1 MAGLNQVVVLF
12 LLIVFGLLVKKLK
25 FVSDNFQNE
34 ISRFIINVSLPAFI
48 ITSVS
53 KSVNISMLTDI
64 GKLLIIFIALFL
76 VVIFISYATT
86 KIFKIE
92 GMDRDIFQFAMIFPN
107 GAFIGFPIIKAVY
120 GNVGVVYAAV
130 FNLVFNILVWSFG
143 VYLMKRNCDECSKDE
158 DMTLRLRIKAILN
171 PALVAL
177 FLGFGLSFLS
187 IKIPSLLNDTL
198 KMVGDTTSPLSMMS
212 IGFILA
218 GVHFKEL
225 AGSYKIY
232 IFGVVKL
239 IVFPMVCYLILKN
252 FIENEMLGVAVLLT
266 GMPTG
271 VLTAII
277 ASRYNNNSI
286 LASKLV
292 FLTTLMSIVTLPL
305 LIKFLIA

>member
-1 MAGLNQVVVLF
+1 MAGFNQIAVFF
-12 LLIVFGLLVKKLK
+12 LVIVFGLLVKKLK
-25 FVSDNFQNE
+25 FVSDNFQSE

-53 KSVNISMLTDI
+53 KSVSIEMINDI
-64 GKLLIIFIALFL
+64 GKLLLIFIILFA
-76 VVIFISYATT
+76 VVIFSSYVLT
-86 KIFKIE
+86 KLFKIE
-92 GMDRDIFQFAMIFPN
+92 GMDRDVFQFAMIFPN
-107 GAFIGFPIIKAVY
+107 AAFIGFPIIKAVY

-143 VYLMKRNCDECSKDE
+143 VYLMKRNCDEDAKDE
-158 DMTLRLRIKAILN
+158 DMTFLLRVKSILN
-171 PALVAL
+171 PALIAL
-177 FLGFGLSFLS
+177 FLGFGISILS
-187 IKIPSLLNDTL
+187 IEIPGLLNDTL

-225 AGSYKIY
+225 TGSYKIY
-232 IFGVVKL
+232 VFSFIKL
-239 IVFPMVCYLILKN
+239 TVFPIVCYLILKN
-252 FIENEMLGVAVLLT
+252 FITNEMLGVAVLLT
-266 GMPTG
+266 AMPTG

-292 FLTTLMSIVTLPL
+292 LLTTLMSIVTLPL
-305 LIKFLIA
+305 LIKFLVA